1 MTFALI
7 ITLLAGSFL
16 PASSDTLTLE
26 YCYSRLE
33 NHYPISQK
41 IGLQKEITRLNKKI
55 AHTGYYPQ
63 LNLGASAT
71 YQSEVTEFQLAA
83 GGGQPVGPDLSK
95 DHYDVTLNV
104 TQPIYNGGAV
114 GIQKSLE
121 EAKGEQEIQSIKVQ
135 MHQLKM
141 QVNRVYFGILLA
153 KRQSEIIQSVS
164 ESLRSQVESMNS
176 KVENGVVLPSQ
187 LYILEAELIKVK
199 QDSIDILANVKAGY
213 AVLGQLIGEDLSD
226 MRTIEV
232 PEIGAI
238 NGQRE
243 ALARL
248 RPEFELFES
257 NRRYLDHQKQLSHTG
272 LLPSLS
278 AFGTA
283 AYGRPGFNVFENDLH
298 DYYILG
304 VKLNWNF
311 WSAKN
316 AETRKEV
323 LDLQKKSV
331 NEEEKAFERQLRAS
345 LREVEEEIISLENKI
360 QRDEE
365 IVTLRQKVV
374 EVVGSQLENGTATAT
389 EYITELNK
397 KTQAELSLRMHKTK
411 LSQAKTE
418 YKTLLGTSVIN
429 R

>member
-1 MTFALI
+1 
-7 ITLLAGSFL
+7 
-16 PASSDTLTLE
+16 
-26 YCYSRLE
+26 
-33 NHYPISQK
+33 
-41 IGLQKEITRLNKKI
+41 
-55 AHTGYYPQ
+55 
-63 LNLGASAT
+63 
-71 YQSEVTEFQLAA
+71 
-83 GGGQPVGPDLSK
+83 
-95 DHYDVTLNV
+95 
-104 TQPIYNGGAV
+104 
-114 GIQKSLE
+114 
-121 EAKGEQEIQSIKVQ
+121 
-135 MHQLKM
+135 
-141 QVNRVYFGILLA
+141 
-153 KRQSEIIQSVS
+153 
-164 ESLRSQVESMNS
+164 
-176 KVENGVVLPSQ
+176 
-187 LYILEAELIKVK
+187 VK